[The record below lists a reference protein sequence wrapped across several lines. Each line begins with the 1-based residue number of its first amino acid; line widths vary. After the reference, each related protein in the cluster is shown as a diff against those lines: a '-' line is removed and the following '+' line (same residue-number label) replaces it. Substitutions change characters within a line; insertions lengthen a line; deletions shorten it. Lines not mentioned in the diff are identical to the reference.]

1 VINVQNGLCENKRNR
16 VCRNELDP
24 RRLCGN
30 AHGSAVLLEGGAR
43 QLLGEKISGH
53 LSSIDV
59 AHGSDATFLAFAS
72 VVISEINML
81 ASGAV
86 HRIVRLRNSALAVA
100 EQVHR

>member
-1 VINVQNGLCENKRNR
+1 MYKMDCARTKEIEYEK
-16 VCRNELDP
+16 ESDP

-59 AHGSDATFLAFAS
+59 AHGSDATFLVFAS

-86 HRIVRLRNSALAVA
+86 HRIVRHRNSALAVA
-100 EQVHR
+100 PNLA